1 MASGG
6 MDAPA
11 DMNDLRA
18 DFVR

>member
-11 DMNDLRA
+11 SLEKGGGR
-18 DFVR
+18 R